1 MTYSEAFFMLSF
13 KLKGRNSKP
22 AGAAL
27 ILLPLGF
34 GALLMILCSLISS
47 AIVFSFEDPGALIGI
62 ASLCTVII
70 SAGLCGAIT
79 SFLTEG
85 ALKNSLI
92 VAGALSTILFILP
105 IAFGGNFGGG
115 VMNALCYFGICIL
128 ATPIFK
134 KKRRKRR

>member
-1 MTYSEAFFMLSF
+1 MLNL
-13 KLKGRNSKP
+13 KLRGRNSKP

-27 ILLPLGF
+27 ILLPLGC

-47 AIVFSFEDPGALIGI
+47 AVIFSFEDPGSLIGI

-70 SAGLCGAIT
+70 SAGLCGTIT

-85 ALKNSLI
+85 TLKYSLT
-92 VAGALSTILFILP
+92 VAGVLASILFLLP